1 MTTPVPDV
9 RAVLCDP
16 RFIVP
21 PAPAD
26 GAAPLGTMRWL
37 RRTVPRF
44 SNGAVHVRRRAL
56 AEGELRL
63 LDPARL
69 RAGARSLTRQV
80 TRDAA
85 PYVPVAV
92 LGAALGARGGSG
104 GVAEFAG
111 FAGFAE
117 VVAATRAVAAAYRP
131 GAAPEVMARA
141 DEGVRT
147 LVGLLPD
154 DEPEAVANRIGLL
167 VQTCDATAALIT
179 NALAARPSQS
189 GQGADELVAETLR
202 LDPPVRGTQRVAAA
216 GATLHGRPV
225 AEGTEVPLDLA
236 AADAPFGHGIRPCP
250 GSLHAVALACGVLD
264 VLLEET
270 SS

>member
-44 SNGAVHVRRRAL
+44 SNGAVHLRRRAL

-69 RAGARSLTRQV
+69 RAEGRSLTRQV

-92 LGAALGARGGSG
+92 LGAALGARGGSDK
-104 GVAEFAG
+104 VAA
-111 FAGFAE
+111 FAE
-117 VVAATRAVAAAYRP
+117 VVAATRVVAAAYRP
-131 GAAPEVMARA
+131 GAAPEAMARA
-141 DEGVRT
+141 DEGVQT

-154 DEPEAVANRIGLL
+154 GEPEALANRIGLL

-179 NALAARPSQS
+179 NALAARSSQS
-189 GQGADELVAETLR
+189 GQSADELVAEILR

-225 AEGTEVPLDLA
+225 AEGTEVPLGLA

-270 SS
+270 PS

>member
-1 MTTPVPDV
+1 M
-9 RAVLCDP
+9 LCDP

-21 PAPAD
+21 PATAD
-26 GAAPLGTMRWL
+26 GAAPMGTMRWL

-56 AEGELRL
+56 TEGELRL

-92 LGAALGARGGSG
+92 LGAALGARGGSDE
-104 GVAEFAG
+104 VDEVDA
-111 FAGFAE
+111 FAE
-117 VVAATRAVAAAYRP
+117 VVAATRVVAAAYRP
-131 GAAPEVMARA
+131 GAAPGAMAQA

-147 LVGLLPD
+147 LVVLLPD
-154 DEPEAVANRIGLL
+154 GEPEAVANRIGLL

-236 AADAPFGHGIRPCP
+236 AADAPFGHGMRPCP